1 MINLKKIAISFIFV
15 FLLIVAFN
23 HVNAASDFDLQKLDF
38 VVTLNQDGSMDVQ
51 ETWQVKIYG
60 ETNTLFKTFK
70 RDSTKYS
77 GFSKISVSELVN
89 GEETRFSQ
97 SNTWKNH
104 VSTDYFHALVYNGDF
119 EIAWGVNKSSGTHT
133 YIVKYSV
140 NDVVK
145 VYNDCAEL
153 YWQFIGEDFEVPA
166 DIVTGTLTLPNAV
179 EVLDNLRVW
188 GHGQLNGDIRR
199 TDNKTVTFTM
209 SPFITGTYLEV
220 RVAVLE
226 PEMFS
231 EATRRSSSN
240 AIESIISEETAWAD
254 EANAQR
260 ERIQRSEEIK
270 QYGTAGI
277 SSIIGAGFIVFIIKN
292 IKKIKETTKLEP
304 MQKLDYFRDI
314 PNEQE
319 TPAEV
324 AFLYYYGKAAT
335 NTVMPKVLSSTMLDL
350 ALKKYIE
357 FEINEKLPKK
367 EQVTVKLVNEDK
379 NESLKSSEKMV
390 YDLFRKIPKA
400 DNKFNMK
407 EFEKYA
413 KKHNESFLRELER
426 VERTAK
432 QEQEQAQNY
441 DKKMQG
447 KHDNWIG
454 GGVGTFV
461 FLAMAFVF
469 SFGFIGDN
477 VLLPAIAIIPGV
489 IYAMTCFA
497 MGNKYSGLTQK
508 GMDEKEKWEAL
519 SKYMEDFSMIKDREV
534 PELVLWEKYLVY
546 ATLFGNA
553 EKVLKQLKVVYPEFA
568 NDEYM
573 RNTTYFYLMTHTNF
587 NDSFVKSV
595 DTAMMK
601 AYESSVAASSSSS
614 GGGFGG
620 GFSGGGGGRRRRWPA
635 VADARQDTEKDTG
648 T

>member
-1 MINLKKIAISFIFV
+1 MSNFKKIAVSFIFA
-15 FLLIVAFN
+15 FILIIAFN
-23 HVNAASDFDLQKLDF
+23 HVNAASDFTLQKLDF
-38 VVTLNQDGSMDVQ
+38 VANLNQDGSMNVE

-60 ETNTLFKTFK
+60 ETNTLFKTFI
-70 RDSTKYS
+70 RDNSKYS
-77 GFSKISVSELVN
+77 GFSNISVSELVN
-89 GEETRFSQ
+89 GQERSFLQ
-97 SNTWKNH
+97 SSTWKNH
-104 VSTDYFHALVYNGDF
+104 VSTDYFHALIYKGDF

-133 YIVKYSV
+133 YIVRYTV

-153 YWQFIGEDFEVPA
+153 YWQFIGENFDAPA
-166 DIVTGTLTLPNAV
+166 NSVTGTITLPNSV

-188 GHGQLNGDIRR
+188 GHGHLNGDIRR

-209 SPFITGTYLEV
+209 SPFTTGTYLEV

-231 EATRRSSSN
+231 GATRRSNSN
-240 AIESIISEETAWAD
+240 AIQSIISEETVWAD

-260 ERIQRSEEIK
+260 ERIQKNEEIK
-270 QYGTAGI
+270 KYGIIGI
-277 SSIIGAGFIVFIIKN
+277 SSVIGVGFVVFIIKN
-292 IKKIKETTKLEP
+292 LKKIKETVKLQPTQKLE
-304 MQKLDYFRDI
+304 YFRDI
-314 PNEQE
+314 PNEDS
-319 TPAEV
+319 TPSEI
-324 AFLYYYGKAAT
+324 AFLYYYGKSAT
-335 NTVMPKVLSSTMLDL
+335 NTIMPKVLSSTMLDL

-357 FEINEKLPKK
+357 FEINESLPKK
-367 EQVTVKLVNEDK
+367 EQVTVKLINEDK
-379 NESLKSSEKMV
+379 SESLKPSEKMV
-390 YDLFRKIPKA
+390 YNLFRKIPKA

-413 KKHNESFLRELER
+413 KRHNESFLRDIER
-426 VERTAK
+426 IERTAK
-432 QEQEQAQNY
+432 QEQEQAKNY
-441 DKKMQG
+441 DKKMQS

-454 GGVGTFV
+454 GGVGVFI
-461 FLAMAFVF
+461 FLAVVSVF
-469 SFGFIGDN
+469 SLGFIDDN
-477 VLLPAIAIIPGV
+477 ILLLAIAIIPGV

-497 MGNKYSGLTQK
+497 IGSKFSGLTQK
-508 GMDEKEKWEAL
+508 GIDEKEEWEAL

-573 RNTTYFYLMTHTNF
+573 RNTTYFYLLTHTNF

-595 DTAMMK
+595 DTAMIK
-601 AYESSVAASSSSS
+601 AYQSSVSASSSSS

-620 GFSGGGGGRRRRWPA
+620 GFSGGGGGRRGRWPEA
-635 VADARQDTEKDTG
+635 VDAK
-648 T
+648 